1 MEGGSCRR
9 VGWAQ
14 IWEHERWGDEPLL
27 AVVRQLVSESSV
39 PESGV
44 WVGLGVAFLWVLYS
58 FSLGWRRGPGRA
70 VRWGGGGVVSFC
82 SVCLG
87 FCRLMGLSKGMLL
100 WQSRSK
106 QAFHLFKQR
115 YFSE

>member
-14 IWEHERWGDEPLL
+14 IWEHEGSGDDPLL
-27 AVVRQLVSESSV
+27 AVVRRLVSESSV

-70 VRWGGGGVVSFC
+70 GQWGGGGVVSRGPFVR
-82 SVCLG
+82 SVLDFAG
-87 FCRLMGLSKGMLL
+87 
-100 WQSRSK
+100 
-106 QAFHLFKQR
+106 
-115 YFSE
+115 